1 MSPQPRRSTTET
13 TGGTDAAPEHEA
25 IALGNQPAD
34 GSPSATTAAGK
45 PAGSAK
51 MPDTKPYR
59 VCIAGAS
66 YRSPIITT
74 DFDGSESV
82 VFAALVATFGE
93 EIELTTRE
101 AGRLKDLGAIKGA
114 GEPLSYEEMDDKQLD
129 GAVKERG
136 VTVISSGADA
146 DQPLRVDKINA
157 LNTFDQGRQV
167 TR

>member
-34 GSPSATTAAGK
+34 GSSSAGK
-45 PAGSAK
+45 PAGGAAK
-51 MPDTKPYR
+51 LPDTKAYR

-93 EIELTTRE
+93 EIELTARE
-101 AGRLKDLGAIKGA
+101 AGRLKDLGAIKDA
-114 GEPLSYEEMDDKQLD
+114 GEPLSYEEMDDKQLN

-167 TR
+167 TP